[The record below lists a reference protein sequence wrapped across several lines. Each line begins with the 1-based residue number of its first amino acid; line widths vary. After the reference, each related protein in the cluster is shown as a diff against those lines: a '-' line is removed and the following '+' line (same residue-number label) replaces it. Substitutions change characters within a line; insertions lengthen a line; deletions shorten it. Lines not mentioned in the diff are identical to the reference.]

1 MLIRL
6 SVTALVL
13 VGAATVAMPFHPLG
27 TVPLLAQAQAPAS
40 PRSRILADASH
51 GQPMFRNASG
61 ELTPLHERYAAMAQG
76 LAADFEVTA
85 DKPTRSR
92 LEGYRTVVLMAP
104 LTRPDD
110 ETVEALIGFV
120 QNGGSLLIGLDEER
134 RQKLEPSRVNDI
146 VRPFGLSFTADTPY
160 IHNRGALA
168 VGGRLNQTNRE
179 IPYSGG
185 RAVAGGTPF
194 SFVINPD
201 GTPSSM
207 AHAAWVE
214 LPSGGRI
221 VAMGDLMAPLLLG
234 QPEGQRM
241 FGGLVPGDSVYWGR
255 DSAAFMTEVLA
266 WLTNRLR

>member
-1 MLIRL
+1 MFIRPSL
-6 SVTALVL
+6 TALAIL
-13 VGAATVAMPFHPLG
+13 GAAAIAVAFHSLG
-27 TVPLLAQAQAPAS
+27 SAPLLAQAPAAAR
-40 PRSRILADASH
+40 PKVLVDASH
-51 GQPMFRNASG
+51 GQLMFRNAAG
-61 ELTPLHERYAAMAQG
+61 QPTPIRDRYVAMADG
-76 LAADFEVTA
+76 LAADFEVTT
-85 DKPTRSR
+85 DKPTRAR
-92 LEGYRTVVLMAP
+92 LAGYRTFVLMAP

-110 ETVEALIGFV
+110 ETVEAVIGFV

-134 RQKLEPSRVNDI
+134 RQKLEPSRFNDI
-146 VRPFGLSFTADTPY
+146 LRPFGLSFTDDTPY

-194 SFVINPD
+194 SFVLNPD
-201 GTPSSM
+201 GTPSAM
-207 AHAAWVE
+207 AHAAWVD

-241 FGGLVPGDSVYWGR
+241 FGGIVPGDSVYWGR
-255 DSAAFMTEVLA
+255 DSAPFMTEVLA